1 MSRSTRS
8 LDLLTAIL
16 AHAARSQAPQPFDI
30 TKPVRT
36 RDGRRVLELK
46 EAHGSG
52 AGLAFCFKIEGNADT
67 VYYKFASNGRSY
79 LDENSHDEQ
88 ETDLVNVTVQT
99 DHVRRSL
106 RPDMPGY
113 RTRDGRPV
121 TILAWDVDDGDGAIV
136 VRIPAS
142 EQELLFNPRRKE
154 IVGQFHKSGRVFPS
168 GPDTEVDIVEVT
180 PEITKWVR
188 IYGDKRKPDPDNE
201 TKQLVGPA
209 KGKIS
214 INGNIPFNWYV
225 FDTEVEAKASLQ
237 GVRAVFPITY
247 REGDGV

>member
-1 MSRSTRS
+1 M
-8 LDLLTAIL
+8 LLSASAMPRTPA
-16 AHAARSQAPQPFDI
+16 FDI

-36 RDGRRVLELK
+36 RDGRRVLD
-46 EAHGSG
+46 
-52 AGLAFCFKIEGNADT
+52 LAPSEDGIHQFRIEGEPDA
-67 VYYKFASNGRSY
+67 VYYKYSINGRAFRDDVSS
-79 LDENSHDEQ
+79 DQ
-88 ETDLVNVTVQT
+88 QGTDLVNVTVQT

-154 IVGQFHKSGRVFPS
+154 IIGQFHKSGRVFPS

-188 IYGDKRKPDPDNE
+188 IYDDKRKPDPDNE

-209 KGKIS
+209 KNKIS